1 MKQELTIKYRNTLQ
15 NLIILLVGIVL
26 LVIGF
31 IAYYWTEIFSYFYLI
46 VLANVLVLYVLITS
60 QVKKNQ
66 VIYDAVF
73 IKYKLNNEPTKRLKV
88 DEVAGVKK
96 QEQALVI
103 QLTQNR
109 EATIELDN
117 YSENAIEEF
126 RDLLQ
131 QMANYNSKKIDS

>member
-88 DEVAGVKK
+88 DEVAGVKQ
-96 QEQALVI
+96 QEQALIV
-103 QLTQNR
+103 QLNQNQ

-126 RDLLQ
+126 RDLINNIIQ
-131 QMANYNSKKIDS
+131 INKNK

>member
-1 MKQELTIKYRNTLQ
+1 MEQELTIKYRNTLQ
-15 NLIILLVGIVL
+15 NLIILLVGILL

-46 VLANVLVLYVLITS
+46 VLANILVLYVLVTS

-73 IKYKLNNEPTKRLKV
+73 IKYKLNNDATKRLKV
-88 DEVAGVKK
+88 DEVEGVKQ
-96 QEQALVI
+96 QEQALVV
-103 QLTQNR
+103 QLSQNR

-131 QMANYNSKKIDS
+131 QMANFNDKKIGS

>member
-1 MKQELTIKYRNTLQ
+1 M
-15 NLIILLVGIVL
+15 
-26 LVIGF
+26 
-31 IAYYWTEIFSYFYLI
+31 
-46 VLANVLVLYVLITS
+46 
-60 QVKKNQ
+60 KKNQ

-96 QEQALVI
+96 QEQTLVI

-126 RDLLQ
+126 RDLINNIIQ
-131 QMANYNSKKIDS
+131 INGNK